1 MTKPTAPRVVAE
13 TLYNGYAQ
21 SFTVKELLFEFK
33 TEHQHLEIIDTPFMG
48 RVMLLDG
55 IVQTTERD
63 EFIYHEMMVHVP
75 LFAHPNPKRVL
86 IIGGGDGGILR
97 EVLRH
102 KNIEH
107 VTQVEID
114 QSVIDMCKTYFPKH
128 SNGAFDDP
136 RANIVI
142 ADGKDFVANCT
153 ETFDVIIAD
162 STDPIGPG
170 EVLFTSD
177 FYADEKTCLAPG
189 GIMVAQNGVPFMQG
203 DEVTNTFKRLTPLYQ
218 DVSFYVAAVPT
229 YAGGVMAL
237 AWATDDDSLRRQDA
251 HSIQQR
257 VERAGFKTRYYNAEV
272 HVAAFA
278 LPNFVRDLLHT

>member
-1 MTKPTAPRVVAE
+1 MSQFVSER
-13 TLYNGYAQ
+13 LYSDYAQ
-21 SFTVKELLFEFK
+21 SFAVSELLFEVK
-33 TEHQHLEIIDTPFMG
+33 TEHQHLEIYQTPFLG

-55 IVQTTERD
+55 VVQTTEKD

-102 KNIEH
+102 KNVEH

-114 QSVIDMCKTYFPKH
+114 GSVIDMCKAYFPNH
-128 SNGAFDDP
+128 SQGAFNDP

-142 ADGKDFVANCT
+142 ADGKAFVAECQD
-153 ETFDVIIAD
+153 TFDVIISD

-177 FYADEKTCLAPG
+177 FYQDEKTCLNPG

-203 DEVTNTFKRLTPLYQ
+203 DEVSNTHQRLQKLYQ
-218 DVSFYVAAVPT
+218 DAYFYVAPVPT
-229 YAGGVMAL
+229 YTGGFMTL
-237 AWATDDDSLRRQDA
+237 AWATDDASLRQQDSA
-251 HSIQQR
+251 AISKRYEQ
-257 VERAGFKTRYYNAEV
+257 AGFATRYYNPDI
-272 HVAAFA
+272 HVASFA
-278 LPNFVRDLLHT
+278 LPNYIRQLLK

>member
-1 MTKPTAPRVVAE
+1 MTEKKIVSE
-13 TLYNGYAQ
+13 TLYDGYAQ
-21 SFTVKELLFEFK
+21 SFEVSELLFEFR
-33 TEHQHLEIIDTPFMG
+33 TEHQHLEIVETPFMG

-55 IVQTTERD
+55 IVQTTEKD

-75 LFAHPNPKRVL
+75 LFSHPNPRRVL

-102 KNIEH
+102 KTVEH

-136 RANIVI
+136 RAHIVI
-142 ADGKDFVANCT
+142 GDGKDFVANCK
-153 ETFDVIIAD
+153 ETFDVIISD

-177 FYADEKTCLAPG
+177 FYADEKTCLNPG

-203 DEVTNTFKRLTPLYQ
+203 EEVTNTHRRLSKLYQ
-218 DVSFYVAAVPT
+218 DASFYVAPVPT
-229 YAGGVMAL
+229 YIGGFMTL
-237 AWATDDDSLRRQDA
+237 AWATDDTSLRQQTPAELAPR
-251 HSIQQR
+251 IQ
-257 VERAGFKTRYYNAEV
+257 VAGFATRYYNADV
-272 HVAAFA
+272 HAAAFA
-278 LPNFVRDLLHT
+278 LPNYVRNLLV

>member
-1 MTKPTAPRVVAE
+1 MSAKNVVSE
-13 TLYNGYAQ
+13 SLYDGYAQ
-21 SFTVKELLFEFK
+21 SFTVSEVLFEVK
-33 TEHQHLEIIDTPFMG
+33 TGHQHLQIIDTPFMG

-55 IVQTTERD
+55 VVQTTERD

-75 LFAHPNPKRVL
+75 LFAHPAPKRVL

-102 KNIEH
+102 KNVEH

-114 QSVIDMCKTYFPKH
+114 GSVIDMCKEYFPKH
-128 SNGAFDDP
+128 SSGAFDDP

-142 ADGKDFVANCT
+142 ADGKEFVAQCQD
-153 ETFDVIIAD
+153 TFDVIISD

-177 FYADEKTCLAPG
+177 FYQDEKTCLTPG

-203 DEVTNTFKRLTPLYQ
+203 QEVTNTFQRLSKLYS
-218 DVSFYVAAVPT
+218 DASFYVAPVPT
-229 YAGGVMAL
+229 YIGGLMSL
-237 AWATDDDSLRRQDA
+237 AWATDNAELRKQSVEQIA
-251 HSIQQR
+251 ER
-257 VERAGFKTRYYNAEV
+257 VAAAGFETRFYNAEV

-278 LPNFVRDLLHT
+278 LPNYVRALMQ

>member
-1 MTKPTAPRVVAE
+1 MTNMISE
-13 TLYNGYAQ
+13 TLYQGYAQ
-21 SFTVKELLFEFK
+21 SFTIEKVLFEIK
-33 TEHQHLEIIDTPFMG
+33 TEHQHLLIADTPFMG

-55 IVQTTERD
+55 VVQTTERD

-114 QSVIDMCKTYFPKH
+114 GSVIEMCKEYFPKH

-136 RANIVI
+136 RAHIII
-142 ADGKDFVANCT
+142 ADGKEFVANCQDK
-153 ETFDVIIAD
+153 FDIIIAD
-162 STDPIGPG
+162 STDPIGPA
-170 EVLFTSD
+170 EVLFSAD
-177 FYADEKTCLAPG
+177 FYKDEKACLSPG

-203 DEVTNTFKRLTPLYQ
+203 QEVTNTFQRLSKLYQ
-218 DVSFYVAAVPT
+218 DVSFYVSPVPT
-229 YAGGVMAL
+229 YIGGLMAL
-237 AWATDDDSLRRQDA
+237 AWASDNADLRKQSADT
-251 HSIQQR
+251 IQQR
-257 VERAGFKTRYYNAEV
+257 IDAAGFATRFYNADV

-278 LPNFVRDLLHT
+278 LPNYIRELMHL

>member
-1 MTKPTAPRVVAE
+1 MSQFVSER
-13 TLYNGYAQ
+13 LYSDYAQ
-21 SFTVKELLFEFK
+21 SFAVSELLFEVK
-33 TEHQHLEIIDTPFMG
+33 TEHQHLEIFQTPFLG

-55 IVQTTERD
+55 VVQTTEKD

-102 KNIEH
+102 KNVEH

-114 QSVIDMCKTYFPKH
+114 GSVIEMCKEYFPNH
-128 SNGAFDDP
+128 SQGAFDDP

-142 ADGKDFVANCT
+142 ADGKAFVAECQD
-153 ETFDVIIAD
+153 TFDVIISD

-177 FYADEKTCLAPG
+177 FYQDEKTCLNPG

-203 DEVTNTFKRLTPLYQ
+203 DEVSNTHQRLQRLYQ
-218 DVSFYVAAVPT
+218 DPYFYVAPVPT
-229 YAGGVMAL
+229 YTGGFMTL
-237 AWATDDDSLRRQDA
+237 AWATDDANLRQQDSATIAARYEQ
-251 HSIQQR
+251 
-257 VERAGFKTRYYNAEV
+257 AGFATRYYNPDI
-272 HVAAFA
+272 HVASFA
-278 LPNFVRDLLHT
+278 LPNYIRQLLK

>member
-1 MTKPTAPRVVAE
+1 MTSKTVVSE
-13 TLYNGYAQ
+13 RLYDGYAQ
-21 SFTVKELLFEFK
+21 SFTVSELLFEVK
-33 TEHQHLEIIDTPFMG
+33 TEHQHLEIFETPFLG

-55 IVQTTERD
+55 VVQTTEKD
-63 EFIYHEMMVHVP
+63 EFIYHESMVHVP
-75 LFAHPNPKRVL
+75 LFAHPAPKRVL

-102 KNIEH
+102 KNVEH

-114 QSVIDMCKTYFPKH
+114 GSVIDMCKEYFPRH

-136 RANIVI
+136 RATIVI
-142 ADGKDFVANCT
+142 ADGKEFVANCQDKY
-153 ETFDVIIAD
+153 DVIISD

-177 FYADEKTCLAPG
+177 FYADEKTCLNEG

-203 DEVTNTFKRLTPLYQ
+203 QEITNTFQRLSKLYA
-218 DVSFYVAAVPT
+218 DNSFYVAPVPT
-229 YAGGVMAL
+229 YTGGFMTL
-237 AWATDDDSLRRQDA
+237 AWATDDASLRKQSVEQIQARYDA
-251 HSIQQR
+251 
-257 VERAGFKTRYYNAEV
+257 AGFATRYYNPEI

-278 LPNFVRDLLHT
+278 LPNYVKALMV

>member
-1 MTKPTAPRVVAE
+1 MTEKTFVRE
-13 TLYNGYAQ
+13 RLYDDYAQ
-21 SFTVKELLFEFK
+21 SFTVSDLLFEVK
-33 TEHQHLEIIDTPFMG
+33 TEHQHLEIFETPFLG

-55 IVQTTERD
+55 VVQTTEKD

-75 LFAHPNPKRVL
+75 LFAHPNPERVL

-102 KNIEH
+102 KNVKH

-114 QSVIDMCKTYFPKH
+114 GSVIDMCKEYFPKH
-128 SNGAFDDP
+128 SDGAYDNP

-153 ETFDVIIAD
+153 DKFDVIISD

-177 FYADEKTCLAPG
+177 FYADEKKCLNEG

-203 DEVTNTFKRLTPLYQ
+203 DEVTNTYQRLSKLYNEA
-218 DVSFYVAAVPT
+218 SFYVAPVPT
-229 YAGGVMAL
+229 YAGGFMSL
-237 AWATDDDSLRRQDA
+237 AWATDNEALRKQSVADIQARYDA
-251 HSIQQR
+251 
-257 VERAGFKTRYYNAEV
+257 AGFATRYYNPEV
-272 HVAAFA
+272 HVASFA
-278 LPNFVRDLLHT
+278 LPNYIRVLMK

>member
-1 MTKPTAPRVVAE
+1 MSDNKVVFE
-13 TLYNGYAQ
+13 TLYDGYAQ
-21 SFTVKELLFEFK
+21 SFTVTKQLFEVK
-33 TEHQHLEIIDTPFMG
+33 TEHQYLEIVETPFMG

-55 IVQTTERD
+55 VVQTTERD

-102 KNIEH
+102 KNVEH

-114 QSVIDMCKTYFPKH
+114 GSVIDMCKEYFPNH
-128 SNGAFDDP
+128 SQGAFDDP

-142 ADGKDFVANCT
+142 ADGKEFVAQCQD
-153 ETFDVIIAD
+153 TFDVIISD

-177 FYADEKTCLAPG
+177 FYKDEKTCLNEG
-189 GIMVAQNGVPFMQG
+189 GIMVAQNGVPFMQKN
-203 DEVTNTFKRLTPLYQ
+203 EITNTYQRLSKLYT
-218 DVSFYVAAVPT
+218 DTSFYVMPVPT
-229 YAGGVMAL
+229 YIGGFMTL
-237 AWATDDDSLRRQDA
+237 AWASDDESLRKQTAEQIQERVDA
-251 HSIQQR
+251 
-257 VERAGFKTRYYNAEV
+257 AGFETRYYNADV

-278 LPNFVRDLLHT
+278 LPNYVRKLLVKA

>member
-1 MTKPTAPRVVAE
+1 MSDNPVVFE

-21 SFTVKELLFEFK
+21 SFTVTRTLFEVK
-33 TEHQHLEIIDTPFMG
+33 TEHQHLEIVETPFMG

-55 IVQTTERD
+55 VVQTTEKD

-102 KNIEH
+102 QNVEH

-114 QSVIDMCKTYFPKH
+114 GSVIEMCKEYFPKH

-142 ADGKDFVANCT
+142 ADGKEFVANCRD
-153 ETFDVIIAD
+153 TFDVIISD
-162 STDPIGPG
+162 STDPIGPA

-177 FYADEKTCLAPG
+177 FYKEEKTCLNAG
-189 GIMVAQNGVPFMQG
+189 GIMVAQNGVPFMQN
-203 DEVTNTFKRLTPLYQ
+203 DEVTNTWQRLSKLYQ
-218 DVSFYVAAVPT
+218 EASFYVAPVPT
-229 YAGGVMAL
+229 YIGGFMAL
-237 AWATDDDSLRRQDA
+237 AWATDDLSLRQQTPA
-251 HSIQQR
+251 QIQQR
-257 VERAGFKTRYYNAEV
+257 LDAAGFDTRYYNADV

-278 LPNFVRDLLHT
+278 LPNYIRKLLK

>member
-1 MTKPTAPRVVAE
+1 MSEKKVVSE
-13 TLYNGYAQ
+13 TLYDGYAQ
-21 SFTVKELLFEFK
+21 SFTVTKQLFEVK
-33 TEHQHLEIIDTPFMG
+33 TEHQYLEIVETPFMG

-55 IVQTTERD
+55 VVQTTEKD

-102 KNIEH
+102 QNVEH

-114 QSVIDMCKTYFPKH
+114 GSVIDMCKEYFPNH
-128 SNGAFDDP
+128 SQGAYDNP

-142 ADGKDFVANCT
+142 ADGKEFVASCQDK
-153 ETFDVIIAD
+153 FDVIIAD

-177 FYADEKTCLAPG
+177 FYADEKNNCLAEG

-203 DEVTNTFKRLTPLYQ
+203 DELTNTYQRLGKLYK
-218 DVSFYVAAVPT
+218 DASFYVMPVPT
-229 YAGGVMAL
+229 YIGGFMSL
-237 AWATDDDSLRRQDA
+237 AWATDDESLRQQTA
-251 HSIQQR
+251 EQIQAR
-257 VERAGFKTRYYNAEV
+257 VAAAGFETRYYNADV
-272 HVAAFA
+272 HVASFA
-278 LPNFVRDLLHT
+278 LPNYIRNLMK

>member
-1 MTKPTAPRVVAE
+1 MSEKKVVSE
-13 TLYNGYAQ
+13 TLYDGYAQ
-21 SFTVKELLFEFK
+21 SFTVTKQLFEVK
-33 TEHQHLEIIDTPFMG
+33 TEHQYLEIVETPFMG

-55 IVQTTERD
+55 VVQTTEKD

-102 KNIEH
+102 QNVEH

-114 QSVIDMCKTYFPKH
+114 GSVIDMCKEYFPNH
-128 SNGAFDDP
+128 SQGAYDNP

-142 ADGKDFVANCT
+142 ADGKEFVASCQDK
-153 ETFDVIIAD
+153 FDVIIAD

-177 FYADEKTCLAPG
+177 FYADEKNNCLAEG

-203 DEVTNTFKRLTPLYQ
+203 DELTNTYQRLGKLYK
-218 DVSFYVAAVPT
+218 DASFYVMPVPT
-229 YAGGVMAL
+229 YIGGFMSL
-237 AWATDDDSLRRQDA
+237 AWATDDESLRKQTA
-251 HSIQQR
+251 EQIQAR
-257 VERAGFKTRYYNAEV
+257 VAAAGFETRYYNADV
-272 HVAAFA
+272 HVASFA
-278 LPNFVRDLLHT
+278 LPNYIRNLMK

>member
-1 MTKPTAPRVVAE
+1 MSEKKVVSE
-13 TLYNGYAQ
+13 TLYDGYAQ
-21 SFTVKELLFEFK
+21 SFTVTKQLFEVK
-33 TEHQHLEIIDTPFMG
+33 TEHQYLEIVETPFMG

-55 IVQTTERD
+55 VVQTTEKD

-102 KNIEH
+102 QNVEH

-114 QSVIDMCKTYFPKH
+114 GSVIDMCKEYFPNH
-128 SNGAFDDP
+128 SQGAYDNP

-142 ADGKDFVANCT
+142 ADGKEFVASCQDK
-153 ETFDVIIAD
+153 FDVIIAD

-177 FYADEKTCLAPG
+177 FYADEKNNCLAEG

-203 DEVTNTFKRLTPLYQ
+203 EELTNTYQRLGKLYN
-218 DVSFYVAAVPT
+218 DASFYVMPVPT
-229 YAGGVMAL
+229 YIGGFMSL
-237 AWATDDDSLRRQDA
+237 AWATDDESLRKQTVEQIQARVDA
-251 HSIQQR
+251 
-257 VERAGFKTRYYNAEV
+257 AGFETRYYNADM

-278 LPNFVRDLLHT
+278 LPNYVRKLMK

>member
-1 MTKPTAPRVVAE
+1 MSQFVSER
-13 TLYNGYAQ
+13 LYSDYAQ
-21 SFTVKELLFEFK
+21 SFAVSELLFEVK
-33 TEHQHLEIIDTPFMG
+33 TEHQHLEIYQTPFLG

-55 IVQTTERD
+55 VVQTTEKD

-102 KNIEH
+102 KNVEH

-114 QSVIDMCKTYFPKH
+114 GSVIDMCKAYFPNH
-128 SNGAFDDP
+128 SQGAFDDP

-142 ADGKDFVANCT
+142 ADGKAFVT
-153 ETFDVIIAD
+153 ECQDTFDVIISD

-177 FYADEKTCLAPG
+177 FYQDEKTCLNPG

-203 DEVTNTFKRLTPLYQ
+203 DEVSNTYQRLQRLYQ
-218 DVSFYVAAVPT
+218 DAYFYVAPVPT
-229 YAGGVMAL
+229 YTGGFMTL
-237 AWATDDDSLRRQDA
+237 AWATDDASLRQQDSA
-251 HSIQQR
+251 TIAARYEQ
-257 VERAGFKTRYYNAEV
+257 AGFATRYYNPDI
-272 HVAAFA
+272 HVASFA
-278 LPNFVRDLLHT
+278 LPNYIRQLLK